1 MKKTS
6 KICITAVL
14 AAILSVGS
22 FAAGNLIDITVD
34 PTVKIRVNGEEFR
47 PTDANGNPV
56 MTFVYNGTT
65 YAPLRALAE
74 AYGLEVGYDA
84 AANMATVDAPSS
96 DGLYYD
102 VPESYDDHTW
112 DVQEIT
118 VANYDSSLTA
128 DMIRDLEGVAFFW
141 APTGNKIH
149 MKHDCRSFA
158 KGYAFAGTLW
168 EAQSIRT
175 EGWCD
180 LCAGS
185 ADYTTTTNPFATIDV
200 LERCY
205 SYDDFING
213 NPARAFE

>member
-14 AAILSVGS
+14 AAILTVGS

-84 AANMATVDAPSS
+84 SANMATVDAPSS
-96 DGLYYD
+96 NGLYYD
-102 VPESYDDHTW
+102 EPESYDDYTW
-112 DVQEIT
+112 DVPEIT
-118 VANYDSSLTA
+118 VINYDSSLTT

-141 APTGNKIH
+141 APTGSKVH
-149 MKHDCRSFA
+149 MNPNCRSF
-158 KGYAFAGTLW
+158 KTPYTFAGTLE
-168 EAQSIRT
+168 EART
-175 EGWCD
+175 VRTKGWCGY
-180 LCAGS
+180 CAEGANS
-185 ADYTTTTNPFATIDV
+185 STTTNPMATKAV
-200 LERCY
+200 LEKCY
-205 SYDDFING
+205 SYNDYING
-213 NPARAFE
+213 IPADAFN